1 MARRAVSGVA
11 CRSQKAHTRS
21 AVPEHLRVFHL
32 IKSLGRG
39 GAEMLLPEGLRY
51 ADRDRFTYAY
61 GYFVPWKSAMV
72 ALLEE
77 QGAQVTCFAAPSNA
91 RLLLSARKLASVLR
105 DWHADIVHC
114 HLPLAGVV
122 GRMAG
127 KMAGVPV
134 VYTEHNRM
142 ERYHPA
148 TRWLNL
154 ATWRMQEQV
163 IAVSANVAASIRAH
177 VRAKVPVRTIL
188 NAVDTLAFDR
198 GAVDGSVVR
207 TALGIPAIARVVG
220 TVAVFRA
227 QKRLDRWLEA
237 AQRIRAQLPDVHFVL
252 VGDGPLASELRA
264 IAAQHRMDQYVHFVG
279 LQEDVR
285 PYLATFDLF
294 LMSSDFEGLPVA
306 LLEAM
311 AMECAVVSTA
321 VGGVAEVVHNGDTGF
336 LAQSPDPA
344 ALSAA
349 CLRLLDSPH
358 ERSRLG
364 KAGRGLVESRFGM
377 RRMMAEL
384 EDVYTT
390 VVSDGHRRS

>member
-1 MARRAVSGVA
+1 MR
-11 CRSQKAHTRS
+11 QT
-21 AVPEHLRVFHL
+21 RVFHL

-39 GAEMLLPEGLRY
+39 GAEMLLPEGLRH
-51 ADRDRFTYAY
+51 ADRDAFTYAY

-72 ALLEE
+72 APLEE
-77 QGAQVTCFAAPSNA
+77 LGARVTCFAARSNA
-91 RLLLSARKLASVLR
+91 QLLLSARKVAAALR
-105 DWHADIVHC
+105 EWRADVVHC

-163 IAVSANVAASIRAH
+163 IAVSADVAASIRDH
-177 VRAKVPVRTIL
+177 TRARVPVRTVL
-188 NAVDTLAFDR
+188 NAVDTAAFDR
-198 GAVDGSVVR
+198 RAVDGSVVR
-207 TALGIPAIARVVG
+207 KALGIPAGAPIVG

-237 AQRIRAQLPDVHFVL
+237 ARRIRARVPDVRFVL
-252 VGDGPLASELRA
+252 VGDGPLAQELGATVARYGMG
-264 IAAQHRMDQYVHFVG
+264 QCVHFVG

-306 LLEAM
+306 VLEAM
-311 AMECAVVSTA
+311 AMECTVVSTV
-321 VGGVAEVVHNGDTGF
+321 VGGVPEIVRDGETGVLVPEREAEA
-336 LAQSPDPA
+336 LADASI
-344 ALSAA
+344 
-349 CLRLLDSPH
+349 RLLEAPDERARLAAAARQLVH
-358 ERSRLG
+358 E
-364 KAGRGLVESRFGM
+364 KFGM

-384 EDVYTT
+384 EEIYLDVARN
-390 VVSDGHRRS
+390 GRRAHG